1 MTRPFRVA
9 LISAGGIILLLLI
22 IVLAGVAVIRTQWFY
37 NKVRDRIVTEVEK
50 ATGGRVEIQS
60 FAFDWRTLT
69 ATVRDFTV
77 HGLETPQEPPLLRAD
92 QIVVGLKIIS
102 IWKRDID
109 IALLRIDHPQ
119 AYLTIDSGGRTN
131 IPNPKA
137 PRKSDKSTID
147 TILDLAIQQFEIN
160 NGTAEIHAA
169 GQPPKTQPY
178 AAKGGNLRALFT
190 FDQAVPRY
198 HGDISVQPLDVAYG
212 SYQPVP
218 ANITTTVA
226 IERNKLVVDKLDI
239 ASGDSI
245 VHLNGQLQNF
255 TSPVATAEYRAKISL
270 AQVGSI
276 LKLKS
281 RQSGTLEA
289 SGAASYKSNTD
300 YGISASVKAYDVNYQ
315 AGGLR
320 LRNIRAEAKIDGGPK
335 TISVNA
341 IRATALGGEITGK
354 AIINDF
360 ERFKVNTDLHHF
372 DIREVASLATRQK
385 LPYDGVISGPLF
397 AEGRISELQHN
408 RFIGSARLAI
418 SPAPNSIPM
427 HGLIDAKYSGVR
439 DQLDLGDSFI
449 ALPNTRLDVSGVLG
463 QQLQIRFAST
473 DLNDLVPAMQA
484 GATPGQPP
492 PQIPV
497 SLTPQGLVTFAGTV
511 NGKLT
516 NPVLA
521 GHLSGSNF
529 VVQDQTIDAVD
540 ADISAQKT
548 GASVSNGSLRQK
560 TLTANFAGSV
570 GLRNW
575 KPTDDQP
582 LTATLGVRNAGL
594 PDLLAL
600 AGQKNVPATGTL
612 SVNAKVAGTVGN
624 PQATADLSLA
634 RGEIYGEPYDR
645 LTAHLDAPDRTR
657 QSLTAEMNAG
667 SKQIN
672 LNAAYTHS
680 AKEAI
685 PGHLTF
691 NIKSNDI
698 ALTQV
703 VTLRQREPDL
713 AGSVRLN
720 AEGEGEVIRDSAGKP
735 AFRILKI
742 NGNMNARAIQLNGKA
757 LGDISV
763 AADTVTSTAGAAP
776 VVDVKLRSNLAT
788 ASITGDGR
796 WTLAGDYPGRAKLD
810 FRNVNLD
817 TMRRLFLKPEQVD
830 TMRFAGLIEGSLSVD
845 GPALKPELLRAS
857 LDLPRLEVRPEPGP
871 AGAPVPAVDL
881 TVRNAE
887 PIRIT
892 LANSVVRIESAKLV
906 APDSTFTITGQAV
919 LSPKQDINAR
929 LNGSINLGILHMFN
943 ADIVSSGIV
952 VADASMRGA
961 LNDPHLN
968 GTLQLKNANLA
979 IVDVPNGL
987 SNANGTIIFTDNQ
1000 ARLQNLTAESGG
1012 GRIQAGGFA
1021 SFLGGD
1027 VSFRLHANAE
1037 SVRVRYPPGVS
1048 TVADANLNL
1057 VGNTQRSVLSG
1068 TVTVDR
1074 IAFNPKTD
1082 FGSLLSSSA
1091 APPQTPSAQTG
1102 ALGNLQFDVEIQ
1114 TSPDITFESGLTES
1128 LEGDAN
1134 LRLRGT
1140 ISNPVLLGRVN
1151 ITQGQLTFFGNTY
1164 TINQGSVSFFNPV
1177 KMEPILNIDLE
1188 TTARGVDVTI
1198 TVSGPI
1204 TKLNVSY
1211 RSDPPLQFSEIV
1223 ALLATGRT
1231 PNDATLAARQPTAPQ
1246 QGWQQMGASALVGQA
1261 IANPVAGRLQRFFGV
1276 SKLKIDPTISGFSGS
1291 PQAKLTLE
1299 QQVTP
1304 DITFTYITDVANAQ
1318 EQVIRIEWAFSKT
1331 WSAVALRDTNGQF
1344 GIDFLYKKRF
1354 K

>member
-1 MTRPFRVA
+1 
-9 LISAGGIILLLLI
+9 
-22 IVLAGVAVIRTQWFY
+22 
-37 NKVRDRIVTEVEK
+37 
-50 ATGGRVEIQS
+50 
-60 FAFDWRTLT
+60 
-69 ATVRDFTV
+69 
-77 HGLETPQEPPLLRAD
+77 
-92 QIVVGLKIIS
+92 
-102 IWKRDID
+102 
-109 IALLRIDHPQ
+109 
-119 AYLTIDSGGRTN
+119 
-131 IPNPKA
+131 
-137 PRKSDKSTID
+137 
-147 TILDLAIQQFEIN
+147 
-160 NGTAEIHAA
+160 
-169 GQPPKTQPY
+169 
-178 AAKGGNLRALFT
+178 
-190 FDQAVPRY
+190 
-198 HGDISVQPLDVAYG
+198 
-212 SYQPVP
+212 
-218 ANITTTVA
+218 
-226 IERNKLVVDKLDI
+226 
-239 ASGDSI
+239 
-245 VHLNGQLQNF
+245 
-255 TSPVATAEYRAKISL
+255 
-270 AQVGSI
+270 
-276 LKLKS
+276 
-281 RQSGTLEA
+281 
-289 SGAASYKSNTD
+289 
-300 YGISASVKAYDVNYQ
+300 
-315 AGGLR
+315 
-320 LRNIRAEAKIDGGPK
+320 
-335 TISVNA
+335 
-341 IRATALGGEITGK
+341 
-354 AIINDF
+354 
-360 ERFKVNTDLHHF
+360 
-372 DIREVASLATRQK
+372 
-385 LPYDGVISGPLF
+385 
-397 AEGRISELQHN
+397 
-408 RFIGSARLAI
+408 
-418 SPAPNSIPM
+418 
-427 HGLIDAKYSGVR
+427 
-439 DQLDLGDSFI
+439 
-449 ALPNTRLDVSGVLG
+449 
-463 QQLQIRFAST
+463 
-473 DLNDLVPAMQA
+473 
-484 GATPGQPP
+484 
-492 PQIPV
+492 
-497 SLTPQGLVTFAGTV
+497 
-511 NGKLT
+511 
-516 NPVLA
+516 
-521 GHLSGSNF
+521 
-529 VVQDQTIDAVD
+529 
-540 ADISAQKT
+540 
-548 GASVSNGSLRQK
+548 
-560 TLTANFAGSV
+560 
-570 GLRNW
+570 
-575 KPTDDQP
+575 
-582 LTATLGVRNAGL
+582 VRNAGL

-657 QSLTAEMNAG
+657 QSLTAQMNAG

-857 LDLPRLEVRPEPGP
+857 LDIPRLEVRPEPGP

-1140 ISNPVLLGRVN
+1140 MSNPVLLGRVN